1 MGLPNLNFRNDSM
14 YSWPSSVGGLA
25 KVTKPSAYLINPI
38 NGFFFF
44 IELRTK
50 KGPLGTI
57 ATKKGPNKNIS

>member
-1 MGLPNLNFRNDSM
+1 M